1 MKDYDHVTVYKAY
14 HKYIWNVSRTDKY
27 KISLRRDEC
36 NNIIYQL
43 ILNANTDRSSDFI
56 CSLIHKLIT
65 TASSGILKKVNIN
78 KNNSSMKQMPANAWF
93 DSECNELRKKR
104 NYNTNLKVNLE
115 EMCSNNPK
123 EYWGFWKRL
132 QRQNLSEIT
141 IELYQFY
148 NCFLKQSEP
157 PTAQNANTKFK
168 TIQQKIPIDRYNYD
182 ISNDILNGKIKLD
195 EVEKA
200 PGRIRKGEASG
211 IDGIPIELYSS
222 DIKYFTPLLTTLFN
236 TIFVLAD
243 YPDDW
248 AQGLIY
254 PVHKKGDKSDPQN
267 YRKVSLIPSL
277 AKVFESVLENRL
289 SFKNLVCRDDDPLQ
303 SGF

>member
-1 MKDYDHVTVYKAY
+1 
-14 HKYIWNVSRTDKY
+14 
-27 KISLRRDEC
+27 
-36 NNIIYQL
+36 
-43 ILNANTDRSSDFI
+43 
-56 CSLIHKLIT
+56 
-65 TASSGILKKVNIN
+65 
-78 KNNSSMKQMPANAWF
+78 MKQMPTNAWF
-93 DSECNELRKKR
+93 DSECNELRKTINTYAKRSNLTHTENNNYYHNLCNNYKRIIQRKKR

-123 EYWGFWKRL
+123 DYWGFWKRL
-132 QRQNLSEIT
+132 QRQNLSEST

-157 PTAQNANTKFK
+157 PTGQNTNTKFK
-168 TIQQKIPIDRYNYD
+168 TIQRKVPIDKYNYD
-182 ISNDILNGKIKLD
+182 ISNDILNGKIQLD

-200 PGRIRKGEASG
+200 LDRIRKGKASG

-236 TIFVLAD
+236 TIFDSAD

-267 YRKVSLIPSL
+267 YRKVILIPSL
-277 AKVFESVLENRL
+277 AKGVEPVLENRL

-303 SGF
+303 RGFKKDCRTSDNLFVLYNLVETQKHVKNRSTFVI